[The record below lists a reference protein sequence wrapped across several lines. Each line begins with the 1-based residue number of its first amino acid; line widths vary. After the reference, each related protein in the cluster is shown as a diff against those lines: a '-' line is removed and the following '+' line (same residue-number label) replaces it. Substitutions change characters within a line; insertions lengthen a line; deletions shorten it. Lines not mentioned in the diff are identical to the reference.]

1 MRELESAIARA
12 VLLETTGV
20 LQAGSL
26 PPQLAA
32 SGAAAATLPTDVLP
46 LAETERRAITRAL
59 DAAGNNV
66 TRAALALGINRTT
79 LHRKLKK
86 YDLPAA
92 VTG

>member
-1 MRELESAIARA
+1 MGNDTAGPTSSRTAR
-12 VLLETTGV
+12 GR
-20 LQAGSL
+20 
-26 PPQLAA
+26 P
-32 SGAAAATLPTDVLP
+32 SGAGAATLPTDVLP

-86 YDLPAA
+86 YDLPTAEA
-92 VTG
+92 G